1 MRVRREIFNEANRRI
16 NDYPDITLDTEEGP
30 IHIHDYIP
38 RILED
43 GFFGGEL
50 EISIASDIY
59 NLNIATYN
67 EIVDSE
73 NIIGYSP
80 INYYKKLKIN
90 INFI

>member
-1 MRVRREIFNEANRRI
+1 MRIRREIFNEANRRI

-30 IHIHDYIP
+30 IHIHDYIL

-80 INYYKKLKIN
+80 INYYKKIIIN